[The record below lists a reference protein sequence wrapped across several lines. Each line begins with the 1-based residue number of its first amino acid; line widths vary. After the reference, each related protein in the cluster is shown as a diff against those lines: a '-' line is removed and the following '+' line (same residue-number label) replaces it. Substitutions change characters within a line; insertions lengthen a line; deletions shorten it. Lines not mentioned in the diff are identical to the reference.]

1 MSHVGSHPLP
11 ADAGL
16 SPASAQRPRLYLYL
30 ARYQHRQKNAT
41 AATLAWL
48 VEQRQSLFEVYYDS
62 RRAGRHYGGG
72 TRGPFGLLPGNEG
85 DLSLLTGGLLT
96 GGRHAEAL
104 AAALQRFQTTV
115 FCAGDVAFANML
127 ERAAADGAA
136 AVHRVDEGDLIGFY
150 DAVFSSFNSPWPGSA
165 VMLNATPE
173 DGLEGIDAYLWPEIF
188 FRRALGVEASASEAD
203 LRTLWD
209 RGVRRILTCG
219 IPADRQAALARLGFA
234 VEDLRLIEAGDDY
247 AALTAR
253 IARRWEGRRRGWIAG
268 DPVLASYWLPTACRE
283 RRAVIFGVPQSR
295 VLDMLR
301 DELRSSVEPVVL
313 GRQYDDSDF
322 FTLSALGRPLQVI
335 DPGRPPLPVL
345 AAFPPRWCPAVAEPA
360 AEDPD
365 DEQLLAWAREGRV
378 LVSLVFWTGMI
389 REIENLYA
397 LMDLLAMTGLKA
409 GLVLTVQS
417 LAYRPSP
424 LDLVSVPREQ
434 GGVFPGVEILLA
446 SCGTGAAIESLLKA
460 EQLAAQLGTA
470 RQELARLGVPAPW
483 WPRGWWATMD
493 APLVP
498 LPRWRRPKPVR
509 WNGSMPYP
517 VQFRFHSRDEAGDEV
532 AGPEPE
538 GDATAPP
545 PGWRERLRGRVRDSR
560 LRGFFNEYRP
570 YEDYGPGEV
579 GRELVSTVRE
589 AGFDY
594 MLSKSGFGRRP
605 RIVARD
611 GDFVA
616 LNYPAGRWDG
626 WTPFETVND
635 VTDLR
640 RAERYLLSRRRPGW
654 LLGTLDTCLWAF
666 SGELWEAAPRLAAIA
681 RFAAEGGASGRLVNV
696 PPRVI
701 ARYARLTARADRSQ
715 AKTQGLLDTPP

>member
-1 MSHVGSHPLP
+1 VGPHPLP
-11 ADAGL
+11 TDGGL
-16 SPASAQRPRLYLYL
+16 SPAPVQRPRLYLYL
-30 ARYQHRQKNAT
+30 ARYQHRQKNAV

-48 VEQRQSLFEVYYDS
+48 ADQRQALFEVYYDS
-62 RRAGRHYGGG
+62 MRAGRHYGGG
-72 TRGPFGLLPGNEG
+72 TPGPFGLLPGGDG
-85 DLSLLTGGLLT
+85 DLSLLTGGLVT
-96 GGRHAEAL
+96 GARHAEAL

-115 FCAGDVAFANML
+115 FCSGDVAFANML
-127 ERAAADGAA
+127 GVAAADGAA
-136 AVHRVDEGDLIGFY
+136 VVHRFDEGDLIGLY
-150 DAVFSSFNSPWPGSA
+150 DAIFSSLSSPWPRSA

-173 DGLEGIDAYLWPEIF
+173 GLEGIDAYLWPEIF
-188 FRRALGVEASASEAD
+188 YRRALGIEASAPEAD
-203 LRTLWD
+203 LRALQD
-209 RGVRRILTCG
+209 RGVQRLLTCG
-219 IPADRQAALARLGFA
+219 IPPERQLALTRLGFA
-234 VEDLRLIEAGDDY
+234 VEDLRLQEAGDDY

-253 IARRWEGRRRGWIAG
+253 VARRWEGRRRGWIAG

-283 RRAVIFGVPQSR
+283 RRAVVFGVPQSR
-295 VLDMLR
+295 VLDMIR
-301 DELRSSVEPVVL
+301 DGLRSSVEPAVL

-322 FTLSALGRPLQVI
+322 FTLSALGQPLQVI

-345 AAFPPRWCPAVAEPA
+345 AAYPPRWCPAVAEPA

-365 DEQLLAWAREGRV
+365 DEQLLAYAREGRV

-424 LDLVSVPREQ
+424 LDLVAVPRGQ

-446 SCGTGAAIESLLKA
+446 SCGTGAAIESLLTP
-460 EQLAAQLGTA
+460 EQLAAHLGTA
-470 RQELARLGVPAPW
+470 RQELARLGIPGAW

-509 WNGSMPYP
+509 WTGSLPYP
-517 VQFRFHSRDEAGDEV
+517 VQFRFHSRDGLQQEAAGHQPAGD
-532 AGPEPE
+532 
-538 GDATAPP
+538 DTAQPAA
-545 PGWRERLRGRVRDSR
+545 WRERLRGRVRDSR
-560 LRGFFNEYRP
+560 LKGFFSEYRP
-570 YEDYGPGEV
+570 YEDYGPGEL
-579 GRELVSTVRE
+579 GPELVTTIRE

-616 LNYPAGRWDG
+616 LNYTAGRWDG

-635 VTDLR
+635 VSDLR
-640 RAERYLLSRRRPGW
+640 RAERHLLSRRRPGW
-654 LLGTLDTCLWAF
+654 LLGGLDSCLWAF
-666 SGELWEAAPRLAAIA
+666 SGELWQAAPRLAAIA
-681 RFAAEGGASGRLVNV
+681 RFAAEGGSSGRLVNV
-696 PPRVI
+696 PPRVV
-701 ARYARLTARADRSQ
+701 ARYARLMDGAGRSQ
-715 AKTQGLLDTPP
+715 AEI

>member
-1 MSHVGSHPLP
+1 VAIRPGLVSHVGPHPLP

-30 ARYQHRQKNAT
+30 ARYQHRQKNAV

-72 TRGPFGLLPGNEG
+72 TPGPFGLLPGNEG

-127 ERAAADGAA
+127 AGAAADGAA
-136 AVHRVDEGDLIGFY
+136 AVHRVDESDLIGLY
-150 DAVFSSFNSPWPGSA
+150 DAVFSSFSSPWPRSA

-173 DGLEGIDAYLWPEIF
+173 GLEGIDAYLWPEIF
-188 FRRALGVEASASEAD
+188 YRRALGIEASASDAD
-203 LRTLWD
+203 LRALRD
-209 RGVRRILTCG
+209 RRVQRILTCG
-219 IPADRQAALARLGFA
+219 IPAARQAALARLGFA
-234 VEDLRLIEAGDDY
+234 VEDLRLQEAGDDY

-253 IARRWEGRRRGWIAG
+253 VAGRWEGRRRGWIVG

-295 VLDMLR
+295 VLDMVR
-301 DELRSSVEPVVL
+301 DGLRSSVEPAVL

-322 FTLSALGRPLQVI
+322 FTLSALGRPLQVV

-345 AAFPPRWCPAVAEPA
+345 AAFPPRWCPPVSKPA

-365 DEQLLAWAREGRV
+365 DEQLLAYAREGRV

-409 GLVLTVQS
+409 GLVLTAQS

-424 LDLVSVPREQ
+424 LDLVGVPREQ
-434 GGVFPGVEILLA
+434 GGVFPGVEILLG
-446 SCGTGAAIESLLKA
+446 SCGTGAAIESLLRP
-460 EQLAAQLGTA
+460 EQLAAHLGTA
-470 RQELARLGVPAPW
+470 RQELARLGIPVAW

-493 APLVP
+493 APLLP
-498 LPRWRRPKPVR
+498 LPRWQRPKPVR
-509 WNGSMPYP
+509 WNGSLPFP
-517 VQFRFHSRDEAGDEV
+517 IQFRFHSREDL
-532 AGPEPE
+532 P
-538 GDATAPP
+538 GDASAQPAD
-545 PGWRERLRGRVRDSR
+545 WRERLRGRVRDSR
-560 LRGFFNEYRP
+560 LKGFFSEYRP
-570 YEDYGPGEV
+570 YEDYGPGELGPEMV
-579 GRELVSTVRE
+579 TTVRE

-616 LNYPAGRWDG
+616 LNYTAGRWDG

-635 VTDLR
+635 VGDLR
-640 RAERYLLSRRRPGW
+640 RAERYLLSRRQPGW

-666 SGELWEAAPRLAAIA
+666 SGELWQAAPRLAEIA
-681 RFAAEGGASGRLVNV
+681 RFAGDGGASGRLVNV
-696 PPRVI
+696 APRVV
-701 ARYARLTARADRSQ
+701 ARYARLTDRENR
-715 AKTQGLLDTPP
+715 